1 MPRDTKRAKGIHSI
15 IKDLQKRGVSA
26 RVWEVPPHPL
36 TIQVCQDR
44 IPEFCLERCQ
54 ALLQL
59 QHNQRHHKG
68 LFGEDFTVLE
78 PYKKGGK
85 WDSVFRKAHL
95 DPPDFDRIKSKSNNI
110 AKGTPNH
117 IQFSGHSWLWAAVV
131 EEIAVGYGYH
141 EMTAQFR
148 DQILEFLLQW

>member
-1 MPRDTKRAKGIHSI
+1 
-15 IKDLQKRGVSA
+15 LQKRGVSA

-36 TIQVCQDR
+36 TLQVCVKR
-44 IPEFCLERCQ
+44 FC
-54 ALLQL
+54 
-59 QHNQRHHKG
+59 NTFDDITSHKG
-68 LFGEDFTVLE
+68 LFVEDFMVLE

-110 AKGTPNH
+110 AKGTSNY

-141 EMTAQFR
+141 KMTAQFR